1 MVLIR
6 MFPESW
12 VPSRGGRWPHSS
24 GGFGQAPREGVL
36 GSTFQTHPSTPIPV
50 SHPPLLLTGTAPSL
64 RSEVVPGFAVK
75 SWGPPCYQA
84 RPCYPLS
91 PPTHHHGG
99 GTQGGSSQN
108 SGANPAPHCLQDGPG
123 SHKPRPEMTSSPS
136 GLPWLHR
143 GPRVSRDHDA
153 PSDTG
158 DRKLTAPR
166 GQAGLR
172 LEESSLLGAA
182 GPLIPQASNLNV

>member
-1 MVLIR
+1 
-6 MFPESW
+6 
-12 VPSRGGRWPHSS
+12 
-24 GGFGQAPREGVL
+24 
-36 GSTFQTHPSTPIPV
+36 
-50 SHPPLLLTGTAPSL
+50 
-64 RSEVVPGFAVK
+64 
-75 SWGPPCYQA
+75 
-84 RPCYPLS
+84 
-91 PPTHHHGG
+91 
-99 GTQGGSSQN
+99 
-108 SGANPAPHCLQDGPG
+108 
-123 SHKPRPEMTSSPS
+123 MTSSPS

-143 GPRVSRDHDA
+143 GPWVSRDHDA